1 MLPHFH
7 ILYGFIFSLAL
18 YFLLKLDPFGFF
30 ILFSSTW
37 VFDIDHYLLFIL
49 KTKSLNLF
57 HAYKYFVERKKRRE
71 KLSKN
76 QKKRLMLKNN
86 EIFIFHNVEIIF
98 CIFLLFFLLLEF
110 LKIKKIYSF
119 LFLIGIVFH
128 ILLDLVQGLREGLFK
143 ERFSLILFFIEKRR
157 LKN

>member
-7 ILYGFIFSLAL
+7 ILYGIIFSLAL
-18 YFLLKLDPFGFF
+18 YFLFKLDSFGFF
-30 ILFSSTW
+30 VLFFSTW
-37 VFDIDHYLLFIL
+37 AFDIDHYLLFVL

-57 HAYKYFVERKKRRE
+57 HAYKYFVGRKKRRE

-76 QKKRLMLKNN
+76 RRRRLMLKNN
-86 EIFIFHNVEIIF
+86 EIFIFHNIEIIF
-98 CIFLLFFLLLEF
+98 CIFLLFFLILEF

-119 LFLIGIVFH
+119 LFLIGIAFH
-128 ILLDLVQGLREGLFK
+128 IFLDLVQSLKEGLFK